1 MNSKLYVLQGA
12 RVVKDDEWKENSNHY
27 ILNGMSQNIMN
38 HAIDVKRIWYYCLAN
53 CMGKWRK
60 KKKTCIRVP
69 RAIALD
75 ASCMRSAACS
85 PKI

>member
-1 MNSKLYVLQGA
+1 
-12 RVVKDDEWKENSNHY
+12 
-27 ILNGMSQNIMN
+27 MN
-38 HAIDVKRIWYYCLAN
+38 HARDLKRIDIIVFTGAKKLVN
-53 CMGKWRK
+53 HTGKR
-60 KKKTCIRVP
+60 KKTCIHVP